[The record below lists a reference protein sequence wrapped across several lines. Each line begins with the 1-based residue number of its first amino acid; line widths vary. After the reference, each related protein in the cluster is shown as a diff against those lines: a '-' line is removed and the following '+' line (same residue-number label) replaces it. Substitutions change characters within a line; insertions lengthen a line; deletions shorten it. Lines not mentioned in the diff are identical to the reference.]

1 MIQVF
6 GGLVWFIIGA
16 YCCYIFAALIWG
28 AIRDPE
34 FRKQFLKTY
43 DGRTNH
49 SLPMTVGLWVM
60 MAILYAF
67 FVYMTWLGFSAVIDG
82 LS

>member
-1 MIQVF
+1 MKLI
-6 GGLVWFIIGA
+6 GGIIWFIIGV

-28 AIRDPE
+28 AIKDPK

-49 SLPMTVGLWVM
+49 SLLMTCGLWIM
-60 MAILYAF
+60 MATLYSF
-67 FVYMTWLGFSAVIDG
+67 FVYITWMALMTIIEA